1 MQVDCYYFI
10 NKEVSKMLNN
20 PLKGFLNRLA
30 SRRRLRMYG
39 FFDGYGFCIE
49 RKIGKLNVAIIST
62 ELQQLPE
69 NYLNAII
76 SIVEKNSTNSLKDN
90 NDVAC
95 QVARQIVETGELIKS
110 VDLFVSTKAFKP
122 KWIIWLNPTNLP
134 YY

>member
-1 MQVDCYYFI
+1 
-10 NKEVSKMLNN
+10 MLNN

-62 ELQQLPE
+62 TLQQLPE
-69 NYLNAII
+69 NYLNVII
-76 SIVEKNSTNSLKDN
+76 RIVEKNSTNSSTN
-90 NDVAC
+90 SNDVAC
-95 QVARQIVETGELIKS
+95 QIVEQTGELVKS